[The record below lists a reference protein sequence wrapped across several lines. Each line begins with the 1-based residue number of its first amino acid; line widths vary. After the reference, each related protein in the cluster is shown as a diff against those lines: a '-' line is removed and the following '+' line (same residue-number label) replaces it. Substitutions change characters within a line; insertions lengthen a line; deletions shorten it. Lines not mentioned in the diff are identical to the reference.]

1 MPFSKE
7 RWMEIARARGLEEV
21 RIKLIKKT
29 GKCPHEEGEVFVYI
43 HPNCRPD
50 PP

>member
-7 RWMEIARARGLEEV
+7 RWVEIARARGLEEV
-21 RIKLIKKT
+21 EVKLIEKT
-29 GKCPHEEGEVFVYI
+29 GKCPHEEGEIFVYV

>member
-21 RIKLIKKT
+21 RVKLIEKI
-29 GKCPHEEGEVFVYI
+29 GK
-43 HPNCRPD
+43 
-50 PP
+50 